1 MIIHPFLLLAA
12 LGFAREGVAALP
24 DREKKRDTVL
34 RRRRDN
40 EMPPPPY
47 DGVRLIYLNLAVTKA
62 CNL

>member
-40 EMPPPPY
+40 ETPPPPY
-47 DGVRLIYLNLAVTKA
+47 DGVRLI
-62 CNL
+62 